1 MKIQLYNDDCL
12 NAMKNI
18 PDASIDLILTD
29 LPYGFTDCKWD
40 IIIPFDKMWEEFKR
54 VLKKGGTV
62 ALFGDNG
69 LFTAKLI
76 LSNEKW
82 FKYNWV
88 WKKHRGVGFLNC
100 KYQPLRD
107 IESISIFQNPDAKK
121 DEKIYNPQMGKGKP
135 YHKSEYK
142 ILKSDSVYKQKIRT
156 ECNNEGTRYPTQVL
170 EFKSLSR
177 TVHPT
182 QKPVDLLE
190 YLIKTYTDEGMTVL
204 DATMG
209 SGSTMVAC
217 INTNRN
223 GIGIELDNDYFNISK
238 TRIEEAK
245 NDLQ

>member
-18 PDASIDLILTD
+18 PDKSVDLVLCD
-29 LPYGFTDCKWD
+29 LPYGFTDCEWD

-88 WKKHRGVGFLNC
+88 WKKSKGVGFLNS
-100 KYQPLRD
+100 KYQPLRN

-135 YHKSEYK
+135 YKHAGGIMRDGIYSKKVSREN
-142 ILKSDSVYKQKIRT
+142 INT
-156 ECNNEGTRYPTQVL
+156 GTRYPTQVL

>member
-18 PDASIDLILTD
+18 PDESVDLILTD
-29 LPYGFTDCKWD
+29 LPYGFTDCEWD
-40 IIIPFDKMWEEFKR
+40 VIIPFDKMWEEFKR

-88 WKKHRGVGFLNC
+88 WKKSRGVGFLNC
-100 KYQPLRD
+100 KYQPLRN

-135 YHKSEYK
+135 YLSKAHSTM
-142 ILKSDSVYKQKIRT
+142 DGVYAGRKRT
-156 ECNNEGTRYPTQVL
+156 ESINDGTRYPTQVL
-170 EFKSLSR
+170 EFKALSR
-177 TVHPT
+177 QVHPT

-190 YLIKTYTDEGMTVL
+190 YLIKTYTNEGMMVL

>member
-1 MKIQLYNDDCL
+1 MNIQLYNDDCL

-18 PDASIDLILTD
+18 PDKSVDLVLCD
-29 LPYGFTDCKWD
+29 LPYGFTDCEWD
-40 IIIPFDKMWEEFKR
+40 VIIPFDKMWEEFKR

-88 WKKHRGVGFLNC
+88 WKKSKGVGFLNC
-100 KYQPLRD
+100 KYQPLRT

-135 YHKSEYK
+135 YKHAGGNITGGIYSKK
-142 ILKSDSVYKQKIRT
+142 ISRGGIND
-156 ECNNEGTRYPTQVL
+156 GTRYPTQVL

>member
-18 PDASIDLILTD
+18 PDKSVDLVLCD
-29 LPYGFTDCKWD
+29 PPYGFTDCKWD
-40 IIIPFDKMWEEFKR
+40 VIIPFDKLWEEFKR
-54 VLKKGGTV
+54 VLKKDGTI

-88 WKKHRGVGFLNC
+88 WKKSRGAGFLNC
-100 KYQPLRD
+100 KYQPLRN
-107 IESISIFQNPDAKK
+107 IESVSIFQNPDAKK

-135 YHKSEYK
+135 YVNKAHSTMNG
-142 ILKSDSVYKQKIRT
+142 VYRGRKRT
-156 ECNNEGTRYPTQVL
+156 ESINDGTRYPTQVL
-170 EFKSLSR
+170 EFKALSR

-204 DATMG
+204 DNCMG

>member
-88 WKKHRGVGFLNC
+88 WKKSKGAGFLNS
-100 KYQPLRD
+100 KHQPLRN

-121 DEKIYNPQMGKGKP
+121 DERIYNPQMGKGKP
-135 YHKSEYK
+135 YKHAGGNITGGIYSKK
-142 ILKSDSVYKQKIRT
+142 ISRGGI
-156 ECNNEGTRYPTQVL
+156 NNGTRYPTQVL

>member
-29 LPYGFTDCKWD
+29 LPYGFTDCEWD

-54 VLKKGGTV
+54 VLKKGGTI

-76 LSNEKW
+76 ISNEKW

-88 WKKHRGVGFLNC
+88 WKKSKGAGFLNS
-100 KYQPLRD
+100 KYQPLRN

-135 YHKSEYK
+135 YHHAGGNIKNGIYSK
-142 ILKSDSVYKQKIRT
+142 KVSRGGI
-156 ECNNEGTRYPTQVL
+156 NNGTRYPTQVL

-190 YLIKTYTDEGMTVL
+190 YLIKTYTNEGMTVL